1 MNHII
6 STYIEKNN
14 NELSNYL
21 SVWNE
26 VWSLFSFQTIH
37 KPATPSISRVFALL
51 IKEQAFQLPIKIVI
65 LGDTNNAESVH
76 SICTNPSILIHE
88 CTLLSNPTYN
98 KLNSNGHSN
107 AQMAVFI
114 SLKSVILQGQLA
126 RYLNAK
132 NLVLTHFS
140 RKLNKLDSNEYN
152 NIFDSVC
159 I

>member
-88 CTLLSNPTYN
+88 CTLLSNPMYN

-107 AQMAVFI
+107 AQMAVLI
-114 SLKSVILQGQLA
+114 SLKKCDFIGSIG
-126 RYLNAK
+126 
-132 NLVLTHFS
+132 S
-140 RKLNKLDSNEYN
+140 
-152 NIFDSVC
+152 IFECKKSCFDTFQQKTE
-159 I
+159 